1 MSIELT
7 KGERFNLS
15 KETPNFS
22 KIAIAL
28 GWQVSQTAQN
38 CDIDASVFML
48 AADGRI
54 PDEKYFV
61 FYNNLTSPDGAVRH
75 SGDSRNGQIEGDD
88 ETVYLDL
95 SKINA
100 AIQEIVFVVTIHEG
114 QAKNQSFSQVE
125 NAFIRLYNSETLS
138 ELVRYNL
145 NQIFSQE
152 TALEFGRLYKKNGE
166 WRFQAVGQGYN
177 AGLQSFVDKYYVEN
191 AVDKSS
197 TAGEKVDDAEVLRQ
211 FSDRVDRLLREEAID
226 QTPIPVSREA
236 IEQPAATPANAD
248 TVESEEET
256 KIDDSSLQ
264 NLEPVISAE
273 EFLQRY
279 NQRERHFTGVN
290 LAGVN
295 LIGKSLSQVNLNTAN
310 LSGAELSEANLSSV
324 NLSEANLCHA
334 NFHKANVSLAN
345 LEKAQLLNANL
356 SEVTLHSVNLSEAN
370 LSGVN
375 LSIARLLLGISFN
388 RANLRKAN
396 LTGLN
401 LRKSQL
407 MNADLS
413 NANLSNTNLF
423 EANLEGANLEGTKL
437 EQALCNAQT
446 IFPRGFDPVK
456 AGAYLIVADAS
467 LSNVNLAGVD
477 LSGFNLSEANLS
489 GANLTKA
496 KLEVAKLLQ
505 ANLSAA
511 NLSEANLNGADLTT
525 ANLSEANL
533 SKANL
538 REAKLAV
545 ANLSG
550 ANLKQA
556 NLEYA
561 NLVAADLSYANLKD
575 TKVARAN
582 FSDANLTGVNLM
594 GVALDSVDLSR
605 AKLTEVNLCGSSLV
619 YANLNGA
626 TLSSADLR
634 GANLNF
640 TNLEKANLKG
650 ANLSGVA
657 NLETAKLAGA
667 IMPDGT
673 IHE

>member
-15 KETPNFS
+15 KETPDFS

-75 SGDSRNGQIEGDD
+75 SGDCRNGQIEGDD
-88 ETVYLDL
+88 ETVYVDL
-95 SKINA
+95 SKINS

-114 QAKNQSFSQVE
+114 QEKNQTFSQVT
-125 NAFIRLYNSETLS
+125 NAFIRLYNRESLS

-166 WRFQAVGQGYN
+166 WRFQVVGQGYN

-197 TAGEKVDDAEVLRQ
+197 NAAEKVDDAEVVRR
-211 FSDRVDRLLREEAID
+211 FSDRVDKLLRVEAIEE
-226 QTPIPVSREA
+226 TPLPVSSEA
-236 IEQPAATPANAD
+236 VEQPAATPENAD
-248 TVESEEET
+248 TVQSQEEE
-256 KIDDSSLQ
+256 KIDDSALENLQ
-264 NLEPVISAE
+264 PVISAE
-273 EFLQRY
+273 EFLKRY
-279 NQRERHFTGVN
+279 NQKERNFTGVN

-295 LIGKSLSQVNLNTAN
+295 LSRRVLSPVNFSRAN
-310 LSGAELSEANLSSV
+310 LSGAELSETNLYSS

-334 NFHKANVSLAN
+334 NLHTAN
-345 LEKAQLLNANL
+345 LSSANLGKAKFINANL
-356 SEVTLHSVNLSEAN
+356 SEVNLQGSNLSEAN

-375 LSIARLLLGISFN
+375 LSSVHVSSTNFSRT
-388 RANLRKAN
+388 NLSKAN

-401 LRKSQL
+401 LRDSQL
-407 MNADLS
+407 MKADLS
-413 NANLSNTNLF
+413 NANLSNTNLVMT
-423 EANLEGANLEGTKL
+423 NLEGANLEGSKL
-437 EQALCNAQT
+437 QQALYNAQT
-446 IFPRGFDPVK
+446 VFPRGFDPVK
-456 AGAYLIVADAS
+456 AGACLIAP
-467 LSNVNLAGVD
+467 NVLLKEANLARRN
-477 LSGFNLSEANLS
+477 LSGVNLSEANLS

-496 KLEVAKLLQ
+496 NLQGAKLLQ
-505 ANLSAA
+505 ANL
-511 NLSEANLNGADLTT
+511 NKT
-525 ANLSEANL
+525 
-533 SKANL
+533 
-538 REAKLAV
+538 
-545 ANLSG
+545 NLSG
-550 ANLKQA
+550 ANLSSANLTAANLIGANLMQA
-556 NLEYA
+556 NLQSA
-561 NLVAADLSYANLKD
+561 NLTAADLSGVNLKNAE
-575 TKVARAN
+575 TRYAN
-582 FSDANLTGVNLM
+582 FSGANLSKVNLV
-594 GVALDSVDLSR
+594 GGTLHQCNLSG
-605 AKLTEVNLCGSSLV
+605 AILSEGNLCG
-619 YANLNGA
+619 ANLSFGNFSG
-626 TLSSADLR
+626 TDLTSADLR
-634 GANLNF
+634 GANLDN

-650 ANLSGVA
+650 ANLSGVV
-657 NLETAKLAGA
+657 NLEKAKLAGA

>member
-15 KETPNFS
+15 KETPDFS

-48 AADGRI
+48 GADGRI

-100 AIQEIVFVVTIHEG
+100 AIQEIVFVVTIHDG
-114 QAKNQSFSQVE
+114 QEKNQSFSQVE

-191 AVDKSS
+191 AVEKSS
-197 TAGEKVDDAEVLRQ
+197 NAGEKVDDAEVLRQ

-226 QTPIPVSREA
+226 QTALPASSEA
-236 IEQPAATPANAD
+236 VEQSAATPVNAD
-248 TVESEEET
+248 TVESEEKE
-256 KIDDSSLQ
+256 KIDDSALQ
-264 NLEPVISAE
+264 NLEPTISAE
-273 EFLQRY
+273 DFLQRY
-279 NQRERHFTGVN
+279 NQGERDFTGVN

-295 LIGKSLSQVNLNTAN
+295 LSGKSLSQVNLSSAN
-310 LSGAELSEANLSSV
+310 LSGAELSEANLSSA

-334 NFHKANVSLAN
+334 NIHTAN
-345 LEKAQLLNANL
+345 LSFANLGQAKFINANL
-356 SEVTLHSVNLSEAN
+356 SEVNLQGANLSEAN

-375 LSIARLLLGISFN
+375 LSSVHLFSKTNFS
-388 RANLRKAN
+388 RANLSKAN

-401 LRKSQL
+401 LRESKL
-407 MNADLS
+407 MKADLS
-413 NANLSNTNLF
+413 NANLSDTNLLM
-423 EANLEGANLEGTKL
+423 ANLEGANLEGSKL
-437 EQALCNAQT
+437 QQALYNAQT
-446 IFPRGFDPVK
+446 VFPRGFDPVK
-456 AGAYLIVADAS
+456 AGAYLIAPNVS
-467 LSNVNLAGVD
+467 LKETNLARRN
-477 LSGFNLSEANLS
+477 LSGVNLSEANLS

-496 KLEVAKLLQ
+496 TLQRAKLLQ
-505 ANLSAA
+505 TNLNKT
-511 NLSEANLNGADLTT
+511 NLSEADLGG
-525 ANLSEANL
+525 ANLTAANL
-533 SKANL
+533 IGANL
-538 REAKLAV
+538 MQ

-550 ANLKQA
+550 ANLT
-556 NLEYA
+556 
-561 NLVAADLSYANLKD
+561 AADLSGANLKN
-575 TKVARAN
+575 TETSGAN
-582 FSDANLTGVNLM
+582 FSGANLSKVNLVSGTLQCNVSGAILTEGNLCGANLRYGNFTGANLT
-594 GVALDSVDLSR
+594 
-605 AKLTEVNLCGSSLV
+605 
-619 YANLNGA
+619 
-626 TLSSADLR
+626 SADLR
-634 GANLNF
+634 GADLDN

-650 ANLSGVA
+650 ANLSGVV
-657 NLETAKLAGA
+657 NLEKAKLTGA

>member
-15 KETPNFS
+15 KETPDFS

-75 SGDSRNGQIEGDD
+75 SGDSATGQIDGDD
-88 ETVYLDL
+88 ETVYVDL
-95 SKINA
+95 SKINS

-114 QAKNQSFSQVE
+114 QEKNQSFSQVT
-125 NAFIRLYNSETLS
+125 NAFIRLYSQETVS

-191 AVDKSS
+191 AVEKSS
-197 TAGEKVDDAEVLRQ
+197 NAAEKVDDAEVVRR
-211 FSDRVDRLLREEAID
+211 FSDRVDRLLREEAIEE
-226 QTPIPVSREA
+226 TPIPVSSEA
-236 IEQPAATPANAD
+236 VEQPMATPVNAD
-248 TVESEEET
+248 TVQSQEEE
-256 KIDDSSLQ
+256 KIDNSALE
-264 NLEPVISAE
+264 NLEPAIGAE

-279 NQRERHFTGVN
+279 NQGERDFTGVN

-295 LIGKSLSQVNLNTAN
+295 LSGKSLTKVNWSGAN
-310 LSGAELSEANLSSV
+310 LSGAELAGVDLSV
-324 NLSEANLCHA
+324 ANLSEANLCHA
-334 NFHKANVSLAN
+334 NLHTANLTSAN
-345 LEKAQLLNANL
+345 LEKAKFINANL
-356 SEVTLHSVNLSEAN
+356 SEVNLQCSNLSEAN

-375 LSIARLLLGISFN
+375 LSSVHSVSGANFT
-388 RANLRKAN
+388 RANLSKAN

-401 LRKSQL
+401 LRESKL
-407 MNADLS
+407 MKADLS
-413 NANLSNTNLF
+413 NANLSDTNLLM
-423 EANLEGANLEGTKL
+423 ANLEGANLEGSKL
-437 EQALCNAQT
+437 QQALYNAQT
-446 IFPRGFDPVK
+446 VFPRGFDPVK
-456 AGAYLIVADAS
+456 AGACLIAPNVS
-467 LSNVNLAGVD
+467 LKEANLARRN
-477 LSGFNLSEANLS
+477 LSYVNLSEANLS

-496 KLEVAKLLQ
+496 NLQGAKLLQ
-505 ANLSAA
+505 ANL
-511 NLSEANLNGADLTT
+511 NKT
-525 ANLSEANL
+525 NLSEANL
-533 SKANL
+533 SSANL
-538 REAKLAV
+538 TA
-545 ANLSG
+545 ANLIGANLMQANLEGANLTAADLSG
-550 ANLKQA
+550 ANLKNA
-556 NLEYA
+556 ETRY
-561 NLVAADLSYANLKD
+561 
-575 TKVARAN
+575 AN
-582 FSDANLTGVNLM
+582 FSGANLSKVNLV
-594 GVALDSVDLSR
+594 GGTLQQCNLSG
-605 AKLTEVNLCGSSLV
+605 AILSEGNLCG
-619 YANLNGA
+619 ANLSFGNFSGA
-626 TLSSADLR
+626 DLTSADLR
-634 GANLNF
+634 GAKLDN

-650 ANLSGVA
+650 ANLSGAV
-657 NLETAKLAGA
+657 NLEKAKLAGA

>member
-15 KETPNFS
+15 KETPDFS

-75 SGDSRNGQIEGDD
+75 SGDSRNGQIDGDD

-95 SKINA
+95 SKINS

-114 QAKNQSFSQVE
+114 QENNQSFSQVT
-125 NAFIRLYNSETLS
+125 NAFIRLYNRETVS

-166 WRFQAVGQGYN
+166 WRFQVVGQGYN

-197 TAGEKVDDAEVLRQ
+197 NADEKVDDAEVLRQ
-211 FSDRVDRLLREEAID
+211 FSDRVDKLLREEAIGE
-226 QTPIPVSREA
+226 TPIPVSSEA
-236 IEQPAATPANAD
+236 VEQPAATPVNAD
-248 TVESEEET
+248 TVASEEEE
-256 KIDDSSLQ
+256 KIDDSAGE
-264 NLEPVISAE
+264 NLEPAISAE
-273 EFLQRY
+273 EFWKRY
-279 NQRERHFTGVN
+279 NQKERNFTGVN

-295 LIGKSLSQVNLNTAN
+295 LSRKVLSQLNLSRAN
-310 LSGAELSEANLSSV
+310 LSGAELSEANLYGA

-334 NFHKANVSLAN
+334 NLHTAN
-345 LEKAQLLNANL
+345 LSSANLGQAKFINANL
-356 SEVTLHSVNLSEAN
+356 SEVNLQGSNLSEAN

-375 LSIARLLLGISFN
+375 LSSVHVSSTNFS
-388 RANLRKAN
+388 RANLSKAN

-401 LRKSQL
+401 LRTSQL
-407 MNADLS
+407 MKANLS
-413 NANLSNTNLF
+413 NANLSNTNLLK
-423 EANLEGANLEGTKL
+423 ANLEGANLEGAKL
-437 EQALCNAQT
+437 QQALYNAET

-456 AGAYLIVADAS
+456 AGAYLIAPNVS
-467 LSNVNLAGVD
+467 LQEANLAGID
-477 LSGFNLSEANLS
+477 LSGVNLSEANLS

-496 KLEVAKLLQ
+496 QLSSTQLLQ
-505 ANLSAA
+505 ANLNKTNLSRANLQSANLTAA
-511 NLSEANLNGADLTT
+511 NLIGANLMQ
-525 ANLSEANL
+525 ANLWAANL
-533 SKANL
+533 TA
-538 REAKLAV
+538 AD
-545 ANLSG
+545 LSG
-550 ANLKQA
+550 ANLKNA
-556 NLEYA
+556 E
-561 NLVAADLSYANLKD
+561 
-575 TKVARAN
+575 TRHAN
-582 FSDANLTGVNLM
+582 FSGANLSKVNLVS
-594 GVALDSVDLSR
+594 GTLQCNVSGAILI
-605 AKLTEVNLCGSSLV
+605 EVNFCG
-619 YANLNGA
+619 ANLSGGNFSGA
-626 TLSSADLR
+626 DLTLADLR
-634 GANLNF
+634 GADLQN

-650 ANLSGVA
+650 ANLSGVV
-657 NLETAKLAGA
+657 NLQKAKLAGA

-673 IHE
+673 THE

>member
-15 KETPNFS
+15 KETPDFS

-38 CDIDASVFML
+38 SDIDASVFML

-75 SGDSRNGQIEGDD
+75 SGDSATGQIDGDD
-88 ETVYLDL
+88 ETVYVDL
-95 SKINA
+95 SKINS

-114 QAKNQSFSQVE
+114 QEKNQSFSQVT
-125 NAFIRLYNSETLS
+125 NAFIRLYNRETLS

-191 AVDKSS
+191 AVEKSS
-197 TAGEKVDDAEVLRQ
+197 NAGEKVDDAEVVRR
-211 FSDRVDRLLREEAID
+211 FSDRVDKLLREEAIEE
-226 QTPIPVSREA
+226 TPIPVSSEA
-236 IEQPAATPANAD
+236 VEQPTATPVNAD
-248 TVESEEET
+248 TVQSQEEE
-256 KIDDSSLQ
+256 KIDDSAGE
-264 NLEPVISAE
+264 NLEPAISAE

-279 NQRERHFTGVN
+279 NKRERDFTGVN

-295 LIGKSLSQVNLNTAN
+295 LSRRVLSQVNLSRAN
-310 LSGAELSEANLSSV
+310 LSGAELSEANLYGA

-334 NFHKANVSLAN
+334 NLHKANLSSAN
-345 LEKAQLLNANL
+345 LGKAKFINANL
-356 SEVTLHSVNLSEAN
+356 SEVNLQGSNLSEAN

-375 LSIARLLLGISFN
+375 LSSVHVWSTNFS
-388 RANLRKAN
+388 RANLSKAN

-401 LRKSQL
+401 LRNSQL
-407 MNADLS
+407 INADLS
-413 NANLSNTNLF
+413 NANLSNTNLLMT
-423 EANLEGANLEGTKL
+423 NLEGANLEGSKL
-437 EQALCNAQT
+437 QQALYNAQT
-446 IFPRGFDPVK
+446 VFPRGFDPVK
-456 AGAYLIVADAS
+456 AGACLIGPNVS
-467 LSNVNLAGVD
+467 LQEANLAGID
-477 LSGFNLSEANLS
+477 LSGVNLSEANLS

-496 KLEVAKLLQ
+496 QLSSTQLLQ
-505 ANLSAA
+505 ANL
-511 NLSEANLNGADLTT
+511 NKT
-525 ANLSEANL
+525 
-533 SKANL
+533 
-538 REAKLAV
+538 
-545 ANLSG
+545 NLSG
-550 ANLKQA
+550 ANLQAANLTAANLIGANLMQA
-556 NLEYA
+556 NLWAA
-561 NLVAADLSYANLKD
+561 NLTAADLSGANLKNAE
-575 TKVARAN
+575 TRHAN
-582 FSDANLTGVNLM
+582 FSGANLSKVNLVSGTLQCNVSGAILIEGNLCGADLRGGNFSGANLT
-594 GVALDSVDLSR
+594 
-605 AKLTEVNLCGSSLV
+605 
-619 YANLNGA
+619 
-626 TLSSADLR
+626 SADLR
-634 GANLNF
+634 GADLQN

-650 ANLSGVA
+650 ANLSGVV
-657 NLETAKLAGA
+657 NLEKAKLAGA

>member
-15 KETPNFS
+15 KETPDFS

-75 SGDSRNGQIEGDD
+75 SGDSATGQIDGDD
-88 ETVYLDL
+88 ETVYVDL
-95 SKINA
+95 SKINS

-114 QAKNQSFSQVE
+114 QEKNQSFSQVT
-125 NAFIRLYNSETLS
+125 NAFIRLYNRETLS

-191 AVDKSS
+191 AVEKSS
-197 TAGEKVDDAEVLRQ
+197 NAAEKVDDAEVVRR
-211 FSDRVDRLLREEAID
+211 FSDRVDRLLREEAIEE
-226 QTPIPVSREA
+226 TPIPVSSEA
-236 IEQPAATPANAD
+236 VEQPMATPVNAD
-248 TVESEEET
+248 TVQSQEEE
-256 KIDDSSLQ
+256 KIDNSALE
-264 NLEPVISAE
+264 NLEPAIGAE

-279 NQRERHFTGVN
+279 NQGERDFTGVN

-295 LIGKSLSQVNLNTAN
+295 LSGKSLTKVNWSGAN
-310 LSGAELSEANLSSV
+310 LSGAELAGVDLSV
-324 NLSEANLCHA
+324 ANLSEANLCHA
-334 NFHKANVSLAN
+334 NLHTANLTSAN
-345 LEKAQLLNANL
+345 LEKAKFINANL
-356 SEVTLHSVNLSEAN
+356 SEVNLQCSNLSEAN

-375 LSIARLLLGISFN
+375 LSSVHSVSGANFT
-388 RANLRKAN
+388 RANLSKAN

-401 LRKSQL
+401 LRESKL
-407 MNADLS
+407 MKADLS
-413 NANLSNTNLF
+413 NANLSDTNLLM
-423 EANLEGANLEGTKL
+423 ANLEGANLEGSKL
-437 EQALCNAQT
+437 QQALYNAQT
-446 IFPRGFDPVK
+446 VFPRGFDPVK
-456 AGAYLIVADAS
+456 AGACLIAPNVS
-467 LSNVNLAGVD
+467 LKEANLARRN
-477 LSGFNLSEANLS
+477 LSYVNLSEANLS

-496 KLEVAKLLQ
+496 NLQGAKLLQ
-505 ANLSAA
+505 ANL
-511 NLSEANLNGADLTT
+511 NKT
-525 ANLSEANL
+525 NLSEANL
-533 SKANL
+533 SSANL
-538 REAKLAV
+538 TA
-545 ANLSG
+545 ANLIGANLMQANLEGANLTAADLSG
-550 ANLKQA
+550 ANLKNA
-556 NLEYA
+556 ETRY
-561 NLVAADLSYANLKD
+561 
-575 TKVARAN
+575 AN
-582 FSDANLTGVNLM
+582 FSGANLSKVNLV
-594 GVALDSVDLSR
+594 GGTLQQCNLSG
-605 AKLTEVNLCGSSLV
+605 AILSEGNLCG
-619 YANLNGA
+619 ANLSFGNFSGA
-626 TLSSADLR
+626 DLTSADLR
-634 GANLNF
+634 GAKLDN

-650 ANLSGVA
+650 ANLSGAV
-657 NLETAKLAGA
+657 NLEKAKLAGA

>member
-75 SGDSRNGQIEGDD
+75 SGDSRNGQIDGDD
-88 ETVYLDL
+88 ETVYVDL
-95 SKINA
+95 SKINS

-114 QAKNQSFSQVE
+114 QEKNQSFSQVT

-152 TALEFGRLYKKNGE
+152 TALEFGRLYKKNSE
-166 WRFQAVGQGYN
+166 WRFQPVGQGYN

-191 AVDKSS
+191 AALKSS
-197 TAGEKVDDAEVLRQ
+197 NTGEKVDDAEVVRR
-211 FSDRVDRLLREEAID
+211 FSDRVDRLLREEAIGE
-226 QTPIPVSREA
+226 TPIPVSSEA
-236 IEQPAATPANAD
+236 VEQSVPTPAAD
-248 TVESEEET
+248 TVQSEEEE
-256 KIDDSSLQ
+256 KIDDSAGENQ
-264 NLEPVISAE
+264 EPVITAE
-273 EFLQRY
+273 EILQRY
-279 NQRERHFTGVN
+279 NKKERNFTGVN

-295 LIGKSLSQVNLNTAN
+295 LSRRVLSQVNLSRAN
-310 LSGAELSEANLSSV
+310 LSGAELSETNLYFS
-324 NLSEANLCHA
+324 NLSEANLCY
-334 NFHKANVSLAN
+334 AN
-345 LEKAQLLNANL
+345 LHQANLSSANLGKTQLLNANL
-356 SEVTLHSVNLSEAN
+356 SEVNLSNSNLSEAN

-375 LSIARLLLGISFN
+375 LSKVHLLLGTNFS
-388 RANLRKAN
+388 RANLSKAN

-401 LRKSQL
+401 LKQSKL

-413 NANLSNTNLF
+413 NANLNNTNLLF
-423 EANLEGANLEGTKL
+423 ANLEGANLEGAKL
-437 EQALCNAQT
+437 QQALYNAQT
-446 IFPRGFDPVK
+446 VFPRGFDPVK
-456 AGAYLIVADAS
+456 ASACLIAPNVS
-467 LSNVNLAGVD
+467 LKEANLARRN
-477 LSGFNLSEANLS
+477 LSGVNLSEANLS

-496 KLEVAKLLQ
+496 NLQGAKLLQ
-505 ANLSAA
+505 ANLNKT
-511 NLSEANLNGADLTT
+511 NLSEADMRS
-525 ANLSEANL
+525 ANLTAANL
-533 SKANL
+533 IGANL
-538 REAKLAV
+538 MQ
-545 ANLSG
+545 ANLGSANLTAADLSG
-550 ANLKQA
+550 ANLK
-556 NLEYA
+556 NTE
-561 NLVAADLSYANLKD
+561 
-575 TKVARAN
+575 TGGAN
-582 FSDANLTGVNLM
+582 FSGANLTKVNLVS
-594 GVALDSVDLSR
+594 GTLQCNVSGAI
-605 AKLTEVNLCGSSLV
+605 LTEGNLCG
-619 YANLNGA
+619 ANLRYGNFTGA
-626 TLSSADLR
+626 DLTSADLR
-634 GANLNF
+634 GADLEN

-650 ANLSGVA
+650 ANLSGVV
-657 NLETAKLAGA
+657 NLEKAKLAGA

>member
-15 KETPNFS
+15 KESPNFS

-61 FYNNLTSPDGAVRH
+61 FYNNLTSPDGSVRH

-100 AIQEIVFVVTIHEG
+100 AIQEIVFVVTIHDGKE
-114 QAKNQSFSQVE
+114 KNQSFSQVE
-125 NAFIRLYNSETLS
+125 NAFIRLYNSENLR

-166 WRFQAVGQGYN
+166 WRFQPVGQGYN

-191 AVDKSS
+191 AVEKGAN
-197 TAGEKVDDAEVLRQ
+197 AGEKVDDAEVLRR

-226 QTPIPVSREA
+226 QTPIPVSSEA
-236 IEQPAATPANAD
+236 VEQPAATPVNAD
-248 TVESEEET
+248 TVESEEEE
-256 KIDDSSLQ
+256 KIDDSAGE
-264 NLEPVISAE
+264 NLEPAITAE
-273 EFLQRY
+273 EFLERY
-279 NQRERHFTGVN
+279 QKERNFTGVN

-295 LIGKSLSQVNLNTAN
+295 LSRKVLGKVNLSSAN
-310 LSGAELSEANLSSV
+310 LSGAELSQANLSGA
-324 NLSEANLCHA
+324 NLSEAKLSHA
-334 NFHKANVSLAN
+334 NLYKANLSGTNLRKTQFVNAN
-345 LEKAQLLNANL
+345 LSAVNLLTANL
-356 SEVTLHSVNLSEAN
+356 SEVN

-375 LSIARLLLGISFN
+375 LTSVHLSFGVDLSM
-388 RANLRKAN
+388 ANLSNAN
-396 LTGLN
+396 LNWLDLTQA
-401 LRKSQL
+401 RL

-413 NANLSNTNLF
+413 NANLSKTKLFDANLKG
-423 EANLEGANLEGTKL
+423 ANLEGANLQG
-437 EQALCNAQT
+437 ALYNRKT
-446 IFPRGFDPVK
+446 IFPAAFDPVK
-456 AGAYLIVADAS
+456 AGAYLIAS
-467 LSNVNLAGVD
+467 NAALPMANLAGVN
-477 LSGFNLSEANLS
+477 LSYVNLSEANLS
-489 GANLTKA
+489 RANLRGANLQN
-496 KLEVAKLLQ
+496 AKLLQ
-505 ANLSAA
+505 ANLSEA
-511 NLSEANLNGADLTT
+511 NLSEVNLYAADLTM
-525 ANLSEANL
+525 ANL

-538 REAKLAV
+538 LKANLKNAKLAV

-550 ANLKQA
+550 ANLQQADLYCA
-556 NLEYA
+556 NLT
-561 NLVAADLSYANLKD
+561 AADLSETDLKD
-575 TKVARAN
+575 TQLGSVN
-582 FSDANLTGVNLM
+582 FSSANLTSVNLV
-594 GVALDSVDLSR
+594 GAKLHSVNFSGANLDRANLCGASLVDVDLS
-605 AKLTEVNLCGSSLV
+605 GS
-619 YANLNGA
+619 

-634 GANLNF
+634 GVDLNN

-657 NLETAKLAGA
+657 NLETTKLAGA

-673 IHE
+673 THE